1 MNISSIES
9 FMNIKGSVK
18 NNCKDVYFLRIVG
31 INKEI
36 LREIELMDQ
45 VLTEKMQAGNG
56 FYCRVNGLPKLAALQ
71 DIEYY
76 SKAYENWNKSGKQGI
91 TIKAIEDNKIIRD
104 VLGNA
109 CDKVLNLFHQEK
121 SELNNSI
128 EKNFVVK
135 MLYWLEHTVSKALHV
150 WLPDTSRKIV
160 FSEISKKQEYLFCYL
175 LTLLGFDVLLLQAGK
190 DIDRELEVI
199 GLSVKHEVKNPT
211 QLSIPEYIPLKYI
224 NNNSEKNYDKYVVE
238 KKTSTEAVHTIVNTR
253 VPERDRRT
261 KEMLSAKARK
271 QEEVLQ
277 NMENS
282 RNLSSS
288 STRQKENKKIRTNTS
303 PIVHI
308 SDPRRQK
315 ENQRIVSNTNR
326 TAIERQ
332 ELKYEE
338 LALLASSVVQ
348 ILIHDNFGNP
358 IGGGSGIMIGE
369 KGYILTNN
377 HVACRGNFYSVR
389 IEEDEHIYRT
399 DEMIKYNSVLD
410 LAVIR
415 IHKTLKPIPIYKGA
429 KKLVRGQK
437 VVAIGSPL
445 GLFNSVSDG
454 IISGFRVIE
463 GVDMIQFTA
472 PISNGSSGGAVLNMY
487 GEIIGIS
494 TAGFEDG
501 QNINLAVGYEYIQT
515 FVQGFL

>member
-1 MNISSIES
+1 MEAEIFKTRHNIMNISSIES

-36 LREIELMDQ
+36 LREIEHMDR

-56 FYCRVNGLPKLAALQ
+56 FYDRVNALPKLAALE

-76 SKAYENWNKSGKQGI
+76 SKSYENWKKSGKQGI
-91 TIKAIEDNKIIRD
+91 TIKAIEDNKTIRD
-104 VLGNA
+104 ILGNA
-109 CDKVLNLFHQEK
+109 CYKVLNLFYQEK

-135 MLYWLEHTVSKALHV
+135 MLYWLDHTVSEALHV
-150 WLPDTSRKIV
+150 WLPDTCRKMV

-175 LTLLGFDVLLLQAGK
+175 LTLLGFDVLLLQTGK
-190 DIDRELEVI
+190 DIDRELEAM
-199 GLSVKHEVKNPT
+199 GLSVKHMVKNPI
-211 QLSIPEYIPLKYI
+211 QLSIPEYTPLKSI
-224 NNNSEKNYDKYVVE
+224 NNHSEKNYDKRVFD
-238 KKTSTEAVHTIVNTR
+238 KKTSTETVHTIVNTR

-261 KEMLSAKARK
+261 KEMLSAKVRK
-271 QEEVLQ
+271 EE
-277 NMENS
+277 N
-282 RNLSSS
+282 
-288 STRQKENKKIRTNTS
+288 QKIKTNTS

-315 ENQRIVSNTNR
+315 ENQRIGANVNR
-326 TAIERQ
+326 TTIERQ

-348 ILIHDNFGNP
+348 ILIHDKFGNP

-389 IEEDEHIYRT
+389 IEEDEQIYET

-415 IHKTLKPIPIYKGA
+415 IHRTLKPIPIYRGA

-487 GEIIGIS
+487 GEVIGIS
-494 TAGFEDG
+494 TAGFNDG